1 MKDRF
6 GWACSK
12 GVSRCEVPG
21 PEKTLN
27 KCSSLTRYLLGP
39 YGIRHCAGHKDKDP
53 GSPAVADRMGKQAV
67 RRKEASGKK
76 GMRLCDGVKG
86 PGKWGVTDVQR

>member
-53 GSPAVADRMGKQAV
+53 GSPAVADRMGEAGSEEEGSV
-67 RRKEASGKK
+67 RKEGNEA
-76 GMRLCDGVKG
+76 V
-86 PGKWGVTDVQR
+86 